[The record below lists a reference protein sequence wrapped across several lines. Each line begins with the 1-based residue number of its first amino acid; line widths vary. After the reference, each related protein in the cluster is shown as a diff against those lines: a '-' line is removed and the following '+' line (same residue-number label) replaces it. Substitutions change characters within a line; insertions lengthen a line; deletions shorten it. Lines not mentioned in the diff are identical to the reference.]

1 MFEEIFCK
9 NRFNV
14 DKLIKYGFKYVGD
27 NLIYST
33 PVLGDEFQLKII
45 IDADKTVDT
54 FLFENETKE
63 EYVLYKTQA
72 EGAFVGQIR
81 SEIVKVLEDIKTACC
96 DNVIFK
102 AKQADLIFDYVK
114 RNYGDSPE
122 FLWTKFPDN
131 AIFRRKDNRKWYM
144 IITSIKGMQIG
155 MEAENKYDIIDLK
168 MDPEKS
174 EEVLSHKGYYPG
186 WHMNKKSWYT
196 LILDK
201 SVSDEELMKCIDY
214 SYILAA
220 DKRGKNDYE
229 GIDTKRH

>member
-144 IITSIKGMQIG
+144 IIISHAYFFNLFLSKNRSSIRFSYRTIST
-155 MEAENKYDIIDLK
+155 Y
-168 MDPEKS
+168 
-174 EEVLSHKGYYPG
+174 SHIVTIFK
-186 WHMNKKSWYT
+186 
-196 LILDK
+196 
-201 SVSDEELMKCIDY
+201 
-214 SYILAA
+214 
-220 DKRGKNDYE
+220 
-229 GIDTKRH
+229 